1 MLAAFLRKPLDL
13 PHAPPFVGAVS
24 FMNRL
29 ARLAAF
35 ALVLLLFFIAVL
47 AVTQQWLKGYTER
60 TGREMVAIKE
70 AQFDQLVALA
80 KLSPPPWSDDVKKSV
95 EAVLGATITV
105 SPASGDIAKT
115 SGVPTPVLQP
125 RSPRWEFVRNY
136 PSEATGTVQ
145 HVHVRFAPSAVAHLI
160 SLYQQ
165 CAILLLFLALGLLAI
180 VIVAVVFSVRARST
194 EQMDDI
200 VSAGSAARGEINNLT
215 QLAKVSARQSSEL
228 ERERIERQRAEEDA
242 HFQQTLLNRALEEKI
257 RLGHD
262 LHDGIIQSLYAA
274 GLTVEAAKNL
284 IDRDPEEAS
293 RQLDSGVKTINTTIR
308 EVRGY
313 IAGLSPESLRHQTFA
328 ESIRSLTQTL
338 DAGRAA
344 NYDLRIDDAAA
355 GLLNEEQ
362 IMHLLQIA
370 REAIS
375 NGLRHGGASHITV
388 RLHQSSGELCLLV
401 QDNGKGFAPET
412 ASGSG
417 HGLVNMR
424 ARVERLGGSLQ
435 FSSSPGAGT
444 KLIVTLQLIPSPAP

>member
-1 MLAAFLRKPLDL
+1 
-13 PHAPPFVGAVS
+13 
-24 FMNRL
+24 MNRI

-35 ALVLLLFFIAVL
+35 ALFLLLMFLAAL
-47 AVTQQWLKGYTER
+47 AVTQHWLQGHTENIQHEMITSKG
-60 TGREMVAIKE
+60 
-70 AQFDQLVALA
+70 AQFDQLMGLG
-80 KLSPPPWSDDVKKSV
+80 KISPPPWTEETQKSIG
-95 EAVLGATITV
+95 AVLGATVSV
-105 SPASGDIAKT
+105 SPATGDGTSPIASTTAGSTRATGQKSG
-115 SGVPTPVLQP
+115 
-125 RSPRWEFVRNY
+125 RWEFTRTFPADGGRDAQNVRVKY
-136 PSEATGTVQ
+136 TPTAV
-145 HVHVRFAPSAVAHLI
+145 VHLIALYRESAV
-160 SLYQQ
+160 
-165 CAILLLFLALGLLAI
+165 LLLFLALGLLL
-180 VIVAVVFSVRARST
+180 VLIVAVIFSLRARTLAQIDQGST
-194 EQMDDI
+194 FASSSQ
-200 VSAGSAARGEINNLT
+200 EINSLT

-284 IDRDPEEAS
+284 IERDPAEAQ
-293 RQLDSGVKTINTTIR
+293 RQLETGVKTINTTIR

-313 IAGLSPESLRHQTFA
+313 IAGLSPESMRHQSFA

-344 NYDLRIDDAAA
+344 SYDLRIDEAAS

-375 NGLRHGGASHITV
+375 NGLRHGGATQITV
-388 RLHQSSGELCLLV
+388 RLHQSGGELCLLV
-401 QDNGKGFAPET
+401 QDNGRGFSPET

-417 HGLVNMR
+417 HGMTNMR
-424 ARVERLGGSLQ
+424 ARAERVGAKLQ
-435 FSSSPGAGT
+435 FSSSPAAGT
-444 KLIVTLQLIPSPAP
+444 KLIVTMTPHPVPST